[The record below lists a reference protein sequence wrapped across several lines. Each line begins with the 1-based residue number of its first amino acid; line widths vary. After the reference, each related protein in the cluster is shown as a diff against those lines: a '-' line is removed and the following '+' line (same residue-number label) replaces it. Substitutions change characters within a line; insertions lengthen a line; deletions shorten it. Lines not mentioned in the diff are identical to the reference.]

1 MPIVTS
7 FRYIILYTNP
17 TYCATT
23 IVLTVRQLS
32 SLLYDNYRPYCAT
45 TIVLTVRQ
53 LSSLLCDDCRPYCTT
68 TVVLTV
74 RQLSSLLYDECRPYC
89 TTTIRL
95 IVRFFFIININFFGK
110 TIQVYFFLLSL
121 PLKYLMIIYYIV

>member
-1 MPIVTS
+1 MPIVTT

-17 TYCATT
+17 TCSTT
-23 IVLTVRQLS
+23 TVVLTVR
-32 SLLYDNYRPYCAT
+32 R
-45 TIVLTVRQ
+45 
-53 LSSLLCDDCRPYCTT
+53 LSSLLCDNYHPYCAT

-89 TTTIRL
+89 ATTIVLTVRRLSSLLCDNCRTYCATTIRL
-95 IVRFFFIININFFGK
+95 IVQFFFIININFFGK

>member
-17 TYCATT
+17 TYCTT
-23 IVLTVRQLS
+23 TVVLTVRRLS
-32 SLLYDNYRPYCAT
+32 SLLYDNCHPYCT
-45 TIVLTVRQ
+45 TTVVLTVRRV
-53 LSSLLCDDCRPYCTT
+53 SSLLCDDYRPYCAT

-74 RQLSSLLYDECRPYC
+74 RQLSSLLFDNCRPYY

-95 IVRFFFIININFFGK
+95 IVRFFFIINIIFFGK